1 MLEFAVF
8 KQNAMLLT
16 RKLTRSNSQYL
27 GCMGFFSA
35 LIPDTGSLDD
45 SITIGM
51 IANNFNTDLDASL
64 LLYVR
69 SFFCHSVVKPE
80 EFIDFKNKVLIGI
93 YIVMLS
99 RYSSTVCSYVN
110 KNFIDLLQH
119 DLGISSLSDLNND
132 VFNQSLTALSQY
144 CSYVYEHK
152 TDDKIYTDLNNRLG
166 IKIQGE
172 IEEVRNSRVL
182 PDDSWYGAYCGMF
195 CSIWMTNKS

>member
-35 LIPDTGSLDD
+35 LIPNSGSLDD
-45 SITIGM
+45 SMTIGM
-51 IANNFNTDLDASL
+51 IADSFNTDLDDSL

-69 SFFCHSVVKPE
+69 SFFRHSVVKPE

-93 YIVMLS
+93 YILMLS

-119 DLGISSLSDLNND
+119 DLGISSLSDLTND
-132 VFNQSLTALSQY
+132 LFDQSLTALSQY
-144 CSYVYEHK
+144 CSYVYEHR
-152 TDDKIYTDLNNRLG
+152 TDKKIYNDLNNRLG
-166 IKIQGE
+166 TMIQGD
-172 IEEVRNSRVL
+172 IEEVRNSRFI